1 MLSSVPASRLL
12 EGVAASL
19 RTHVEPQV
27 SDRFARMQLRA
38 IDELLRNLAGRVE
51 WSVADVSR
59 ETTEIEDLLTR
70 LEQHGWDDERGGE
83 SPAREGASDDS
94 VTSPQEALKQRAE
107 ALAALRRALN
117 WAQEMRSPE
126 RDAARTA
133 AAEFLRT
140 ENDRE
145 RSQLKSGMYS

>member
-51 WSVADVSR
+51 WSVADVSC
-59 ETTEIEDLLTR
+59 ETRDIEDLLTR
-70 LEQHGWDDERGGE
+70 LEQHGWEDERGRGS
-83 SPAREGASDDS
+83 SPDEA

-107 ALAALRRALN
+107 ALAALRGALN
-117 WAQEMRSPE
+117 WTQETRSPE
-126 RDAARTA
+126 GDAARA
-133 AAEFLRT
+133 AAVEFLRA
-140 ENDRE
+140 ENDGE

>member
-59 ETTEIEDLLTR
+59 ETRDIEDLLTR
-70 LEQHGWDDERGGE
+70 LEQQGWEDERGPGPSRDE
-83 SPAREGASDDS
+83 A
-94 VTSPQEALKQRAE
+94 VTSPHEALKQRAE

-117 WAQEMRSPE
+117 WTQEMRSPE
-126 RDAARTA
+126 GDAARA
-133 AAEFLRT
+133 AAVEFLRA
-140 ENDRE
+140 ENDGE